1 MNREQLR
8 DIKLSA
14 DQIKRVM
21 ALFGQS
27 INQQSNKIKELEA
40 DNEMLTNKIN
50 NIDNQSSNDDKRVLE
65 LESERDY
72 LKQEL
77 IRHKDLINDYEL
89 DKAILKNVSH
99 DMHDPD
105 DIFKVLDKDRFH
117 INRETGEIV
126 NLDEVLQEVRIQK
139 KYLFKT

>member
-14 DQIKRVM
+14 EQIKRVM
-21 ALFGQS
+21 ALYGQS

-89 DKAILKNVSH
+89 DKAILKNVSR